1 MATMSSVAAV
11 RAFNRFYTQKIG
23 VLDEGLLASL
33 YSLTEVRLLYELA
46 QRDRGD
52 DSAGTTATELR
63 RALGLD
69 AGYLSRMVAKLA
81 ARRLLARRPSRAD
94 KRESRLSLTARGRGV
109 FARLDARSD
118 AEVKRLL
125 GPLDRSGRESLVMS
139 MQVIEALLGGGKPS
153 AAPVM
158 IRGPRAGELGWI
170 VQRHGA
176 LYADEYGWD
185 VRFEGL
191 VAEIVGAFAAGHDAL
206 RERCFIA
213 DRDDVPVGSVM
224 VVRQSK
230 TVAKL
235 RLLLVE
241 PSVRGGGVG
250 ARLVDECIRFAR
262 AAGYRRL
269 ELWTNSVLLAARRIY
284 ERAGFVLAAEAR
296 HTRFGTGLVGQTFRL
311 EL

>member
-1 MATMSSVAAV
+1 MSSVAAV

-23 VLDEGLLASL
+23 VLDEGLLASP
-33 YSLTEVRLLYELA
+33 YSLAEVRLLYELA
-46 QRDRGD
+46 QRG
-52 DSAGTTATELR
+52 SGGAAGGTTATELR

-81 ARRLLARRPSRAD
+81 ARRLVARRPSRAD
-94 KRESRLSLTARGRGV
+94 KRESLLSLTARGRSV

-118 AEVKRLL
+118 ADVTRLL
-125 GPLDRSGRESLVMS
+125 RPLDRSERESLVMS
-139 MQVIEALLGGGKPS
+139 MHLIEALLGGGKPA
-153 AAPVM
+153 AAPVL

-185 VRFEGL
+185 ARFEGL
-191 VAEIVGAFAAGHDAL
+191 VAEIVGAFAAGHDAV

-213 DRDDVPVGSVM
+213 DRDGVPVGSVM
-224 VVRQSK
+224 VVRKSK
-230 TVAKL
+230 RVAKL

-241 PSVRGGGVG
+241 PSARGLGIG
-250 ARLVDECIRFAR
+250 ARLVDECVRFAR
-262 AAGYRRL
+262 QAGYRRV
-269 ELWTNSVLLAARRIY
+269 ELWTNSVLVAARRIY
-284 ERAGFVLAAEAR
+284 ERAGFVLVAAAR
-296 HTRFGTGLVGQTFRL
+296 HARFGRGLVGQTFRL